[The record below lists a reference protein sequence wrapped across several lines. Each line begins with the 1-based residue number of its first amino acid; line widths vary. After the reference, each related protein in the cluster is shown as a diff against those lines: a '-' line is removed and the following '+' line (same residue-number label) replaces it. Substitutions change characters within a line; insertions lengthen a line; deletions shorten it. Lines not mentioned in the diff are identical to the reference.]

1 MKWENSQ
8 QVTLSDEQS
17 VSQITLQEVKST
29 CQDILGVVIG
39 SHNGEAAKN
48 FGKMSIPW
56 WVLLKLYA
64 LLETHQ
70 VRFAMGL

>member
-1 MKWENSQ
+1 MYYAKVCKAFSELSHEMKWENSQ

-17 VSQITLQEVKST
+17 VSQITQQEVKST

-48 FGKMSIPW
+48 FGKMSIP
-56 WVLLKLYA
+56 
-64 LLETHQ
+64 
-70 VRFAMGL
+70 